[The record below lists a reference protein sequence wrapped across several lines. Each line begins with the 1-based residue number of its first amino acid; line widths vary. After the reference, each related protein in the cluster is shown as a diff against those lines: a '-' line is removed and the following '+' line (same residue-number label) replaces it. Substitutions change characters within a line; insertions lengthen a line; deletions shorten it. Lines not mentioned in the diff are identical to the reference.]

1 MRDLV
6 ARHGAVRC
14 VIVGEGPERKFLES
28 SIDRLGLS
36 GHVFL
41 AGMQLDVLPFLRMA
55 HAAVLSTTGREG
67 LSVALIEAAAAE
79 LPLVGS
85 NLGGIPEVIAHGEN
99 GFLYRPGDPAE
110 LARALERLITDPGL
124 RERMGRRSLAVY
136 RDRFSREV
144 MIGRIEQ
151 MYDEILQRRADAV
164 TAR

>member
-14 VIVGEGPERKFLES
+14 VIIGEGPERSFLES
-28 SIDRLGLS
+28 RVDRLGLH

-55 HAAVLSTTGREG
+55 HAAVLSTVGREG
-67 LSVALIEAAAAE
+67 LSVALIEAAAAG

-85 NLGGIPEVIAHGEN
+85 DLGGIPEVIEHGAN
-99 GFLYRPGDPAE
+99 GFLFRPGSPLE
-110 LARALERLITDPGL
+110 LASALDRLITDPGL
-124 RERMGRRSLAVY
+124 RERMGRRSLAIY
-136 RDRFSREV
+136 RNRFSREV

-151 MYDEILQRRADAV
+151 MYDEILQGRSDAV
-164 TAR
+164 EAR